1 MKVLQIPHG
10 QLFGVQYLILDLKT
24 LSDSEDDIFSR
35 ITFHNFAPRFIM
47 DTLLNKTVEKYTFLK
62 NNLTSQTHFNY
73 YFFWTRMWIFLRKW
87 TSSFWECF
95 VYSCFCVYFVDV
107 SVDVGNTLMKWVY
120 TDRADIKNEEAFIMD
135 LVKAANTYKLKALRG
150 RYENFYFLFL

>member
-1 MKVLQIPHG
+1 M
-10 QLFGVQYLILDLKT
+10 
-24 LSDSEDDIFSR
+24 
-35 ITFHNFAPRFIM
+35 
-47 DTLLNKTVEKYTFLK
+47 
-62 NNLTSQTHFNY
+62 
-73 YFFWTRMWIFLRKW
+73 
-87 TSSFWECF
+87 
-95 VYSCFCVYFVDV
+95 YFVDV